1 MNIVPVALC
10 VVVDESSH
18 TGPLQTGAPVG
29 LGPLEVVVS
38 AREPGGAGGE
48 TGRARLAWSVANR
61 SDRSVSVRSVAIEMS
76 VEAAAPLR
84 MFRHG
89 YQSWSPSDVAV
100 LGVDHDPSIDGGN
113 EIMRAVLHAD
123 QRVVDDPGV
132 LRSEWLTVLADGAG
146 TAALVAFEGAGEHD
160 GTLWLSGRDDI
171 RLRAEAFLGGITM
184 EPGETRQLHPVVIE
198 PGPVADVEVLLAHW
212 AGVVGT
218 AASARI
224 GADYQIGWCSWYHYF
239 HHVTET
245 DVLANLEL
253 AGRWPFE
260 VFQVDD
266 GYQSAIGDWLTTA
279 PSFPSGLE
287 QLARRVTTAGCRPG
301 IWLAPF
307 LVAPDSEV
315 ARLHP
320 EWLAQRRGRDGT
332 LSPLFVWRSPTW
344 GGGQGGLTCCL
355 DTTQAEV
362 LAHLEGVA
370 RALVS
375 LGYAYLKLDFA
386 FGPSADGVW
395 HNPAVSPA
403 RRVRDGIAAIRRGA
417 GPDTFIVGCGVPL
430 AHVVGLVD
438 GVRIGQDVAP
448 VWALQ
453 ARDER
458 TPGYVRARPSTQS
471 AYSSTAARSFMHRRL
486 WLNDPDCLMLRSAA
500 TQLEPAQAL
509 TWARAVGVSG
519 GMALVSDDLALLDA
533 SSRGLLDECLEIGR
547 ASDDAARAGAAAV
560 ATDLMDAPI
569 ATTMEAAGYRL
580 VVDPVLGTSVL
591 TRTRF
596 V

>member
-1 MNIVPVALC
+1 VNIVPVALC

-18 TGPLQTGAPVG
+18 TGPLRTGTPVG
-29 LGPLEVVVS
+29 LGPLEVVVN
-38 AREPGGAGGE
+38 AAEPSGAGGE
-48 TGRARLAWSVANR
+48 AGPARLTWSVTNR
-61 SDRSVSVRSVAIEMS
+61 SDRAVTVRSVGIDMS
-76 VEAAAPLR
+76 VEVTAPLR

-132 LRSEWLTVLADGAG
+132 LRSEWLTILADGAG
-146 TAALVAFEGAGEHD
+146 AAALVAFEGAGEHD
-160 GTLWLSGRDDI
+160 GTLWLSGRDDM
-171 RLRAEAFLGGITM
+171 RLRAEAFLGGVTM

-198 PGPVADVEVLLAHW
+198 LGPVADVEVMLARW
-212 AGVVGT
+212 ADIVGT
-218 AASARI
+218 AASARTS
-224 GADYQIGWCSWYHYF
+224 ADYQIGWCSWYHYF
-239 HHVTET
+239 HRVTEA

-253 AGRWPFE
+253 AGQWPFE

-287 QLARRVTTAGCRPG
+287 ELAHRVTTAGYRPG

-344 GGGQGGLTCCL
+344 GGGQEGLTCCL
-355 DTTQAEV
+355 DTTQPDV

-370 RALVS
+370 SALVS

-417 GPDTFIVGCGVPL
+417 GPDTFILGCGVPL
-430 AHVVGLVD
+430 SHVVGLVD

-453 ARDER
+453 ASDER
-458 TPGYVRARPSTQS
+458 VTGYVRARPSTQS

-500 TQLEPAQAL
+500 TKLEPAQAV
-509 TWARAVGVSG
+509 TWVRAVGVSG
-519 GMALVSDDLALLDA
+519 GMALVSDDLSLLDAPSRALLDQ
-533 SSRGLLDECLEIGR
+533 CLEIGR

-560 ATDLMDAPI
+560 APDLMDGPI

-580 VVDPVLGTSVL
+580 VVDPELGTSEL
-591 TRTRF
+591 TRS
-596 V
+596 VS